1 MSEHHDDGGTPPG
14 PPDFGDAKS
23 GDGRSEEQ
31 RTATAPGEQPL
42 GAEVSREELEKK
54 VERLSAML
62 EDSISR
68 ARETQERLKDTHE
81 RLLRVAAEFENFKR
95 LAQRDQREYYRFANE
110 SLLKEL
116 LPIVD
121 NLERAIKSSKERM
134 GSGGLI
140 QGVELVLKQFLE
152 TLAKFGV
159 RPMNSVGE
167 AFDPSRHQAVLH
179 VESEDATGKIV
190 AEEYQRGYLLH
201 DRILR
206 AAMVAVADV
215 PKRDACEGAK
225 VSPSTDGDPV
235 DTD

>member
-1 MSEHHDDGGTPPG
+1 MDQKEEHTNTFNKLEAASEDRLTDDQGKAGS
-14 PPDFGDAKS
+14 D
-23 GDGRSEEQ
+23 
-31 RTATAPGEQPL
+31 
-42 GAEVSREELEKK
+42 EELKQALAARIEEAKALQDK
-54 VERLSAML
+54 YLRL
-62 EDSISR
+62 
-68 ARETQERLKDTHE
+68 
-81 RLLRVAAEFENFKR
+81 AAEFENFKR

>member
-1 MSEHHDDGGTPPG
+1 MDQKEEHTNTFNKLEAASEDRLTDDQGKAGS
-14 PPDFGDAKS
+14 D
-23 GDGRSEEQ
+23 
-31 RTATAPGEQPL
+31 
-42 GAEVSREELEKK
+42 EELKQALAARIEEAKALQDK
-54 VERLSAML
+54 YLRL
-62 EDSISR
+62 
-68 ARETQERLKDTHE
+68 
-81 RLLRVAAEFENFKR
+81 AAEFENFKR

-159 RPMNSVGE
+159 RPLKSVGE
-167 AFDPSRHQAVLH
+167 TFDPSRHQAVAH
-179 VESEDATGKIV
+179 VESQDASGKIV
-190 AEEYQRGYLLH
+190 VEEYEKGYLLH

-206 AAMVAVADV
+206 PAMVTVADV
-215 PKRDACEGAK
+215 PRRASREGGK
-225 VSPSTDGDPV
+225 TSPSTDESPV
-235 DTD
+235 DTE